1 MKLILVFFCFIILF
15 IGNINSNV
23 RAEISN
29 DETLKIGLIA
39 PLSGEYKEIGKS
51 VLNSLRIGLNRLN
64 NNKIEIYPKDNKGN
78 PEKTLSAAK
87 ELESLGVSIVIGP
100 IFHENLIYL
109 EEIKNLVFLSLT
121 NKITNLPSNVISV
134 GINASSQLSTI
145 ISFLKQKNLSNTIV
159 LVPRSEHEKEIRN
172 SLAKIKYK
180 FSKIYS
186 YDTNPEKLIKQ
197 IEKITKYKQRKD
209 DLNRRVKILENSDLI
224 VHKQELKKLKKKDTL
239 GGVNFDSVIIADFDQ
254 NLKSVVTSFLYTD
267 VSHNQI
273 KFITLNQWFDET
285 LFKENSTNYIYF
297 PSINNKN
304 YNKFKETYFIN
315 FNTYPIEIS
324 GISYDILG
332 LVYHLFK
339 KNNYEINRNHFV
351 QKTKFNGSLGI
362 FEIEKNSINYQ
373 LEIYQVFNGHF
384 KKIN

>member
-186 YDTNPEKLIKQ
+186 YDTNPEKLTKQ
-197 IEKITKYKQRKD
+197 IEQITKYKQRKD

>member
-29 DETLKIGLIA
+29 NETLKIGLIA

-186 YDTNPEKLIKQ
+186 YDTNPEKLTKQ
-197 IEKITKYKQRKD
+197 IEQITKYKQRKD

-224 VHKQELKKLKKKDTL
+224 VHKQELKKLKKK
-239 GGVNFDSVIIADFDQ
+239 I
-254 NLKSVVTSFLYTD
+254 
-267 VSHNQI
+267 H
-273 KFITLNQWFDET
+273 
-285 LFKENSTNYIYF
+285 
-297 PSINNKN
+297 
-304 YNKFKETYFIN
+304 
-315 FNTYPIEIS
+315 
-324 GISYDILG
+324 
-332 LVYHLFK
+332 
-339 KNNYEINRNHFV
+339 
-351 QKTKFNGSLGI
+351 
-362 FEIEKNSINYQ
+362 
-373 LEIYQVFNGHF
+373 
-384 KKIN
+384 

>member
-1 MKLILVFFCFIILF
+1 M
-15 IGNINSNV
+15 
-23 RAEISN
+23 
-29 DETLKIGLIA
+29 
-39 PLSGEYKEIGKS
+39 
-51 VLNSLRIGLNRLN
+51 
-64 NNKIEIYPKDNKGN
+64 
-78 PEKTLSAAK
+78 
-87 ELESLGVSIVIGP
+87 
-100 IFHENLIYL
+100 
-109 EEIKNLVFLSLT
+109 
-121 NKITNLPSNVISV
+121 
-134 GINASSQLSTI
+134 
-145 ISFLKQKNLSNTIV
+145 
-159 LVPRSEHEKEIRN
+159 
-172 SLAKIKYK
+172 
-180 FSKIYS
+180 
-186 YDTNPEKLIKQ
+186 
-197 IEKITKYKQRKD
+197 
-209 DLNRRVKILENSDLI
+209 
-224 VHKQELKKLKKKDTL
+224 KKKDTL

-254 NLKSVVTSFLYTD
+254 NLMSVVTSFLYSD
-267 VSHNQI
+267 VSHAEI
-273 KFITLNQWFDET
+273 KFIALNQWFDET

>member
-1 MKLILVFFCFIILF
+1 MKLILSFFCFIILF

-29 DETLKIGLIA
+29 NETLKIGLIV

-64 NNKIEIYPKDNKGN
+64 NNKIEIYPKDNRGN

-109 EEIKNLVFLSLT
+109 EELKNLVFLPLT

-159 LVPRSEHEKEIRN
+159 LIPRSEHEKEIRN
-172 SLAKIKYK
+172 SLAKIKYE

-186 YDTNPEKLIKQ
+186 YDTNPEKLTKQ
-197 IEKITKYKQRKD
+197 IEQITKYKQRKD

-254 NLKSVVTSFLYTD
+254 SLKSVVTSFLYTD
-267 VSHNQI
+267 VSHNQV

-324 GISYDILG
+324 VISYDILG

-339 KNNYEINRNHFV
+339 KNNYVINRNHFV

-362 FEIEKNSINYQ
+362 FEIEKNSINYK
-373 LEIYQVFNGHF
+373 LEIYQVFNGRF